1 MSANGH
7 LPEGA
12 QLATLEILRQANTA
26 YRKLPQAS
34 ARLGADVWVQIR
46 SIRHADYADFLP
58 SLPSE
63 ARDWPE
69 EGEARSAAYE
79 AWLTAQSPEARAERQ
94 ALVLRISYRVIAK
107 GVTQPPVTE
116 ETATAFASDADW
128 LSNEILMF
136 SGILKAP
143 EPQPA

>member
-34 ARLGADVWVQIR
+34 ARLGQDVWVQIR
-46 SIRHADYADFLP
+46 SIRHADYADVLP
-58 SLPSE
+58 ILPPESRE
-63 ARDWPE
+63 WPPDGDAR
-69 EGEARSAAYE
+69 AAAYE
-79 AWLTAQSPEARAERQ
+79 AWLEAQSPEAKAERQ
-94 ALVLRISYRVIAK
+94 ALVLRISWRVIAK
-107 GVTQPPVTE
+107 GVIVPSVTE

-128 LSNEILMF
+128 LSNEILVF